1 MTPEGD
7 IETNPHAFGEKWRV
21 IDRSIANDLVQVEEQ
36 KPFINQCQVDRTK
49 KAEAERLCNTL
60 RTGIF
65 KRILLTAFIILN
77 YNIYFRVRICRGK
90 QNLLRKLPL

>member
-21 IDRSIANDLVQVEEQ
+21 IDRSIAKDLVQVEEQ

-65 KRILLTAFIILN
+65 KRIQPNCFKYLKF
-77 YNIYFRVRICRGK
+77 
-90 QNLLRKLPL
+90 

>member
-7 IETNPHAFGEKWRV
+7 IESNPHAFGEKWRV
-21 IDRSIANDLVQVEEQ
+21 IDKSIVADPVEVEPM
-36 KPFINQCQVDRTK
+36 KPYIDQCQVDRAK

-65 KRILLTAFIILN
+65 KR
-77 YNIYFRVRICRGK
+77 RIC
-90 QNLLRKLPL
+90 LLYYNC

>member
-21 IDRSIANDLVQVEEQ
+21 IDKSIAMEPMKVEPT
-36 KPFINQCQVDRTK
+36 KPFINQCQVDRAK

-65 KRILLTAFIILN
+65 KRMITNNNDKILIP
-77 YNIYFRVRICRGK
+77 IC
-90 QNLLRKLPL
+90 LV